1 MKAQAVKGAMK
12 KGESQ
17 VLVAH
22 TYNPRYSRRQKSG
35 GLRFKPAWANSLGE
49 FILTHHKKGWE

>member
-12 KGESQ
+12 NGESQ

-22 TYNPRYSRRQKSG
+22 TYNPRYSRRQKSR

-49 FILTHHKKGWE
+49 FILK